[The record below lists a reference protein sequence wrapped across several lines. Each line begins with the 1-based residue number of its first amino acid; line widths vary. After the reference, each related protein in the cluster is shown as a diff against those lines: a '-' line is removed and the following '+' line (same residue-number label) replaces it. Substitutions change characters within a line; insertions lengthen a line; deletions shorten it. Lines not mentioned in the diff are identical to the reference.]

1 MKLGNY
7 DLMTIVV
14 PGMGTNCYFLIK
26 DKNAIL
32 VDAAGDGV
40 MLYDYINNNN
50 LHLDAIL
57 LTHGH
62 FDHIEALDLLHE
74 KFKSV
79 PIYAFEDE
87 KVVIVSM
94 DNNLMDHELKKDTIE
109 SITYM
114 KDGNIINVLGVEIKI
129 ISTPGHTIGS
139 CCYYVK
145 DLKALFSGDTL
156 FCETYGRTDLPTSDT
171 KAIVK
176 SVAIKL
182 MKLNDEVEV
191 FPGHG
196 FRTSI
201 GHERKNNELMRD
213 YVINWAENDEEKS

>member
-1 MKLGNY
+1 MKLGNCE
-7 DLMTIVV
+7 LITIVV
-14 PGMGTNCYFLIK
+14 PVMGTNCYFLIK

-32 VDAAGDGV
+32 IDAAGDGV
-40 MLYDYINNNN
+40 MLYDYINNNQIK
-50 LHLDAIL
+50 LDAIL

-74 KFKSV
+74 KYKDV

-87 KVVIVSM
+87 KIVVENM
-94 DNNLMDHELKKDTIE
+94 QNNLMDHELKKGTE
-109 SITYM
+109 EAITYV
-114 KDGNIINVLGVEIKI
+114 KDNSIIDVMGFAIKV

-139 CCYYVK
+139 CCYYIK
-145 DLKALFSGDTL
+145 DLKVVFSGDTL

-171 KAIVK
+171 KSIVR
-176 SVAIKL
+176 SIANKL
-182 MKLNDEVEV
+182 MKLDDGVEV

-201 GHERKNNELMRD
+201 GHERKNNEIMRD
-213 YVINWAENDEEKS
+213 YVIKWAEE